1 MNGEIFYEYIAN
13 VLFPWLQQNNPTV
26 SCISN
31 PICFDDHNPFTSSI
45 LDFIVTNNV
54 LKLTASKACNVITSV
69 SNLASS
75 NISVEVTNSE
85 YPAFSLISNTFE
97 AEFAD
102 LEVSPPLSHI

>member
-45 LDFIVTNNV
+45 LDFIATNNYLSV
-54 LKLTASKACNVITSV
+54 LLPKRVMLLLRCLILLLLTYLLKLPT
-69 SNLASS
+69 L
-75 NISVEVTNSE
+75 
-85 YPAFSLISNTFE
+85 NT
-97 AEFAD
+97 
-102 LEVSPPLSHI
+102 LPLV